1 MIENIEFTS
10 GARADVRAGARYY
23 EEKLEGLGLRFASA
37 VQLEATNI
45 LTAPNRYPIATGG
58 IRQSK
63 IRKFPYTIYFRLLED
78 RVVVICVHAVRRDP
92 VELLNILSKR

>member
-1 MIENIEFTS
+1 MIEKIEFTS
-10 GARADVRAGARYY
+10 GAREDVRTGARYY

-37 VQLEATNI
+37 VEVEATNI
-45 LTAPNRYPIATGG
+45 LTIPNRYPIATGD

-63 IRKFPYTIYFRLLED
+63 IKKFPYTIYFRLLED

-92 VELLNILSKR
+92 VELLVILSKR